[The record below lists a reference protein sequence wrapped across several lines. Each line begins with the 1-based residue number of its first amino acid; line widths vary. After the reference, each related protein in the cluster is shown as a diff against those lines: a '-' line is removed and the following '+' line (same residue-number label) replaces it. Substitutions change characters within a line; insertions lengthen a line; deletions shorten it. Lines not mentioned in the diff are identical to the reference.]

1 MVWEELRDDLIF
13 IDVEAGTSDEVF
25 RKLGGVLTEKGFGKE
40 TYVQALIDREAE
52 YPTGLNIDGCGIA
65 IPHTP
70 ADFVNESATCI
81 GILKNPVNF
90 LEMGT
95 DEDVAVKMVFVLCVT
110 DPQKHMEQLQRIVS
124 IIQDKSVLEKLQ
136 KTRNVNEIIEI
147 IKKKETELDAA

>member
-13 IDVEAGTSDEVF
+13 IDLEARTSDEVF
-25 RKLGGVLTEKGFGKE
+25 QKLGGVLTEKGFGKD
-40 TYVQALIDREAE
+40 TYVKALIDREAE

-70 ADFVNESATCI
+70 VDFVNESATCI
-81 GILKNPVNF
+81 GILKEPVKF

-95 DEDVAVKMVFVLCVT
+95 DEDVAVKIVFVLCVT

-124 IIQDKSVLEKLQ
+124 IIQDKEVLKKLQ
-136 KTRNVNEIIEI
+136 NTRNTDEIIEI
-147 IKKKETELDAA
+147 IKTKEEEL